1 METRR
6 PMMHFILFA
15 LLAGTAFA
23 GCDSI
28 TQPPNHNGTPGCDTA
43 CTFQVKDTYVH
54 DRGAFTQGLVY
65 EDGVLYE
72 GTGINGRSTLRKVE
86 LATGKVLKSVSLD
99 EQYFGEG
106 ITIWKDTIVQ
116 LTWQSNVGF
125 VYDKA
130 TFVKL
135 RDFEYPTE
143 GWGITHN
150 GTHLIMS
157 DGTDTL
163 YFLDPETFVE
173 VNTIQVR
180 DGNAPLKNL
189 NELEFINGCIYA
201 NVWQTDRIVRIN
213 PADGK
218 VVGDID
224 LTGILPLADR
234 IPPVDVLNGIA
245 YDPAEDRF
253 FVTGKL
259 WPKLYHIDLVSREK

>member
-1 METRR
+1 
-6 PMMHFILFA
+6 MMYLTLLS
-15 LLAGTAFA
+15 LLAGAAFA
-23 GCDSI
+23 GCDSLI
-28 TQPPNHNGTPGCDTA
+28 HPPQHNGAPGCETA
-43 CTFQVKDTYVH
+43 CTFQVKDTYPH
-54 DRGAFTQGLVY
+54 DRAAFTQGLAY

-72 GTGINGRSTLRKVE
+72 GTGINGRSSLRKVE
-86 LATGKVLKSVSLD
+86 LATGKVLKSVPLD
-99 EQYFGEG
+99 AQYFGEG
-106 ITIWKDTIVQ
+106 ITIWKDTIIQ
-116 LTWQSNVGF
+116 LTWQSNIGF

-130 TFVKL
+130 TFAKL

-173 VNTIQVR
+173 VNSIPVR